1 MLSYPRYCS
10 TRTNLESDLSEL
22 IGYHLLGLESGY
34 VDSDD
39 DTLWEGL
46 KIDQRITDAV
56 LLVRQWGWDQEW
68 REGEEWIGD
77 ALAAVVNGSGGND
90 IENLPHKS

>member
-22 IGYHLLGLESGY
+22 VGYHLLGLKSGF
-34 VDSDD
+34 VDPDD

-46 KIDQRITDAV
+46 KIDQRIADAV
-56 LLVRQWGWDQEW
+56 LLVRQWSWDQEW
-68 REGEEWIGD
+68 REDEEWIGD

-90 IENLPHKS
+90 IGNFPYKS